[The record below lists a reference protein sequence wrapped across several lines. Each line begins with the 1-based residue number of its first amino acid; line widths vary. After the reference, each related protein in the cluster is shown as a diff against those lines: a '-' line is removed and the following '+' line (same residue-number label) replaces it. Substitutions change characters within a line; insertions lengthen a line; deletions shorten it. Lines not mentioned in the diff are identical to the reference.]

1 MPCPYEQMGC
11 KTKVQR
17 RQVESHLQFST
28 RLHLDLAYLKLNNT
42 ELRLSNT
49 EVELSRMQE
58 TNKKL
63 MEKVDKV
70 EKKICEDAGKTESPD
85 FPVVFVC
92 KINNFSEVLRQAKAG
107 ENIAVAYGPFLTGTY
122 GYKLKVKIYPNGC
135 GSSRNTHLSVFIVV
149 MKGEYDAILP
159 WPFEKKVKF
168 TLIDQ
173 HEDSVERVNVSH
185 WFRSSNALK
194 HFARPVSE
202 ESTGR
207 DFSTFIF
214 HEKLFSRCFVV
225 DDTLFLQAEVG
236 SPSS

>member
-1 MPCPYEQMGC
+1 M
-11 KTKVQR
+11 
-17 RQVESHLQFST
+17 ESHLQFST

-207 DFSTFIF
+207 GFSTFIF

-225 DDTLFLQAEVG
+225 DDTLFLQVEVG